1 MGIVQDI
8 HDDLE
13 KGAARL
19 VANIVIG
26 CDATPPKRKWRR
38 VAQVYLWS
46 YGETTYQI
54 HSPVQRND

>member
-19 VANIVIG
+19 VAEYRDRRCRNAAETQMATSGAGLFMVIWG
-26 CDATPPKRKWRR
+26 DNVSNSFSRPT
-38 VAQVYLWS
+38 Q
-46 YGETTYQI
+46 
-54 HSPVQRND
+54 